1 MLLPLRLARL
11 TALCAL
17 SLSAGHALAAES
29 GTGDTG
35 GTGDATDWAI
45 NAPDRFALH
54 GQATYVW
61 QRDLS
66 FHSPYSGPNSLSGRG
81 TTSYSVTTTLDLG
94 MRLWQGAEVHVNPE
108 VAFGKA
114 FSELHGLAGFT
125 NGELAK
131 TAGPNPTLYRARA
144 FFRQTVGLGGGTE
157 DREAEM
163 NQFAGPV
170 DKRRVVFTAGNFS
183 VLDVFDSVTYAHDA
197 RTQFLNWSFLTH
209 GAFDYAADA
218 RGYTWGAALEYYDDD
233 WAYRVGRFIQ
243 PAESNGLPLDAR
255 IDRHYGD
262 VFEVEHSHTLAGQPG
277 KLRVMLFRNKVDM
290 ARYDDALAL
299 SQSTGSTPDI
309 SLVRHEHAKVGI
321 GIGGEQQINDD
332 IGLFARASWADG
344 KTETYAFTE
353 IDRSVSFGTLAKGSK
368 WGRPNDTVGLA
379 AAINM
384 LSPDHRRYLQQGGI
398 GVFLGDGRLNYAP
411 EQLVEAFYSVQAA
424 KRLWISADV
433 QWIRNPGYNADR
445 GPAVFF
451 GTRLHTEF

>member
-1 MLLPLRLARL
+1 MPLPFRLARL

-29 GTGDTG
+29 STGDT
-35 GTGDATDWAI
+35 ASWAI
-45 NAPDRFALH
+45 NDPDRFAVH

-61 QRDLS
+61 QHDLS
-66 FHSPYSGPNSLSGRG
+66 FHSPYSGPNSLSGKS

-94 MRLWQGAEVHVNPE
+94 MRLWQGAEVHFNPE
-108 VAFGKA
+108 MAFGQP
-114 FSELHGLAGFT
+114 FSGLHGLAGFT

-157 DREAEM
+157 EREAEM
-163 NQFAGPV
+163 NQFAGQV
-170 DKRRVVFTAGNFS
+170 DKRRLVFTAGNFS
-183 VLDVFDSVTYAHDA
+183 VLDVFDNVTYAHDP

-218 RGYTWGAALEYYDDD
+218 RGYTWGAALEYYDGD
-233 WAYRVGRFIQ
+233 WAYRIGRFIQ
-243 PAESNGLPLDAR
+243 PEESNGLPLDTR
-255 IDRHYGD
+255 IGRHYGD
-262 VFEVEHSHTLAGQPG
+262 VFEVERSHSLAGQPG
-277 KLRVMLFRNKVDM
+277 KLRVMLFRNRTDM

-299 SQSTGSTPDI
+299 GQSTGSAPDI
-309 SLVRHEHAKVGI
+309 SLARRDNTKVGV

-332 IGLFARASWADG
+332 IGVFARASWADG

-353 IDRSVSFGTLAKGSK
+353 IDRSVSFGTLVKGSK
-368 WGRPNDTVGLA
+368 WGRSDDTVGLA

-384 LSPDHRRYLQQGGI
+384 LSPDHRRYLQQGGL
-398 GVFLGDGRLNYAP
+398 GVFLGDGKLNYAP
-411 EQLVEAFYSVQAA
+411 EQIVEAFYSFQAT
-424 KRLWISADV
+424 KHLWISADA

>member
-1 MLLPLRLARL
+1 MMPPFHARLSRL
-11 TALCAL
+11 TALSPVFAL
-17 SLSAGHALAAES
+17 MLCAGHALADDNAS
-29 GTGDTG
+29 S
-35 GTGDATDWAI
+35 WAI
-45 NAPDRFALH
+45 NDPDRFAVH

-61 QRDLS
+61 QHDLS
-66 FHSPYSGPNSLSGRG
+66 FHSPYSGQNSLSGQS

-94 MRLWQGAEVHVNPE
+94 MRLWQGAEVHINPE

-114 FSELHGLAGFT
+114 FSELHGLGGFS

-131 TAGPNPTLYRARA
+131 TAGADPTVYRARA
-144 FFRQTVGLGGGTE
+144 FFRQTVGLGGPGGDRE
-157 DREAEM
+157 DQEAEM

-170 DKRRVVFTAGNFS
+170 DKRRLVFTAGNFS
-183 VLDVFDSVTYAHDA
+183 VLDVFDSVTYAHDP

-218 RGYTWGAALEYYDDD
+218 RGYTSGAALEYYDGD
-233 WAYRVGRFIQ
+233 WAYRLGRFIQ
-243 PAESNGLPLDAR
+243 PIESNGLALDTR
-255 IDRHYGD
+255 VVRHYGD

-277 KLRVMLFRNKVDM
+277 KLRVMLFRNKANM

-299 SQSTGSTPDI
+299 GQSTGSAPDI
-309 SLVRHEHAKVGI
+309 NLVRRENTKVGI
-321 GIGGEQQINDD
+321 GIGGEQQLYDD

-344 KTETYAFTE
+344 KTETYSFTE
-353 IDRSVSFGTLAKGSK
+353 IDRAISFGAVVRGSK
-368 WGRPNDTVGLA
+368 WGRSEDTVGLA

-384 LSPDHRRYLQQGGI
+384 LSPDHRRYLQQGGM
-398 GVFLGDGRLNYAP
+398 GVFLGDGKLNYAP
-411 EQLVEAFYSVQAA
+411 EQIVEAFYSFQAA
-424 KRLWISADV
+424 KHLWVSADV